1 MKSPETVIT
10 NITFHNEPKLS
21 EHEVDRNFNERRLA
35 LVPLIRDFISANDR
49 FKGRE
54 VGVTFAEKGVSSLI
68 AIIETPAEKMVLKI
82 PLSNGFAE
90 GEAQFLGVWEQAG
103 VKVPHVFEAGVLGE
117 RSYTL
122 MGYVD
127 APVLAD
133 AYSHDERLEKNIYE
147 EMGQTLHTMHA
158 APAKGYGRVIESKAE
173 YSKFRDWIFSS
184 DMQTRIKYV
193 KENNL
198 LNDDKH
204 GSIDEAIK
212 ILVDFVGDDGKSSY
226 CHDDFGGS
234 NIFATHPMTVF
245 DPNPRFNNGYIDL
258 GRSLMNHISAG
269 GLDEALPRLIKGYF
283 GDTPHDKKVLHA
295 SVLLNCCMKLPYKHK
310 TKSLGVIQNMQKYL
324 AENKGLLQ

>member
-147 EMGQTLHTMHA
+147 EMGQTIQEIRA
-158 APAKGYGRVIESKAE
+158 DGRCGWEQ
-173 YSKFRDWIFSS
+173 S
-184 DMQTRIKYV
+184 D
-193 KENNL
+193 
-198 LNDDKH
+198 
-204 GSIDEAIK
+204 
-212 ILVDFVGDDGKSSY
+212 
-226 CHDDFGGS
+226 
-234 NIFATHPMTVF
+234 
-245 DPNPRFNNGYIDL
+245 
-258 GRSLMNHISAG
+258 
-269 GLDEALPRLIKGYF
+269 
-283 GDTPHDKKVLHA
+283 
-295 SVLLNCCMKLPYKHK
+295 
-310 TKSLGVIQNMQKYL
+310 
-324 AENKGLLQ
+324 